1 MNRKSKR
8 YDEGGLTAEEKAKKD
23 LFSGK
28 AAPDES
34 DTYAPKTRSFSETGP
49 DTKAKA
55 KEPKASQDDAFP
67 KKDREK
73 EKDEKP
79 ARVSSGAS
87 GFPLTKKE
95 KEKEEKPA
103 RVSSGASGFP
113 LTKREKEKEEKPVR
127 VSSGASGFGLN
138 PREKEK
144 AEKPVRVSSG
154 ASGFPT
160 KKKEKAPYE
169 GFKKGGSVSASS
181 RGDGIAQRGKTKGK
195 II

>member
-1 MNRKSKR
+1 MNRKTKR
-8 YDEGGLTAEEKAKKD
+8 YAAGGEADEKAKEN

-28 AAPDES
+28 AAEDDS

-49 DTKAKA
+49 DKPKAKA

-73 EKDEKP
+73 EKD
-79 ARVSSGAS
+79 
-87 GFPLTKKE
+87 
-95 KEKEEKPA
+95 EKPA

-181 RGDGIAQRGKTKGK
+181 RGDGIAQRGKTKGR

>member
-34 DTYAPKTRSFSETGP
+34 DTYAAKTRSFTETGP

-73 EKDEKP
+73 EKD
-79 ARVSSGAS
+79 
-87 GFPLTKKE
+87 
-95 KEKEEKPA
+95 EKPA

-181 RGDGIAQRGKTKGK
+181 RGDGIAQRGKTKGR